1 MSRKSPQAAAA
12 LDDGTRTYALAPAF
26 RARFMGVALVLL
38 GVLLVLATIA
48 VTLSGLTLDI
58 MSAVVVLAVVFIF
71 GFGAWLGRIKVLT
84 LEDVGYRVRAVR
96 GVGTPSARWA
106 DVHDVQT
113 AAVAGSRCLVLR
125 LRDGASST
133 IPVDV
138 LAGDSEELVR
148 EIQRRLDRAHGKRGA
163 R

>member
-1 MSRKSPQAAAA
+1 MNRKSPQAAAA
-12 LDDGTRTYALAPAF
+12 LDESMRTYALAPAF

-38 GVLLVLATIA
+38 GVLLVVATIA
-48 VTLSGLTLDI
+48 VSLSGLTLDI
-58 MSAVVVLAVVFIF
+58 MSAVVVLAVVFVF

-84 LEDVGYRVRAVR
+84 LEDIGYRVRAVR

-113 AAVAGSRCLVLR
+113 TAIAGSRCLVLR

-148 EIQRRLDRAHGKRGA
+148 EIQRRLDRAHGKRGG

>member
-1 MSRKSPQAAAA
+1 
-12 LDDGTRTYALAPAF
+12 
-26 RARFMGVALVLL
+26 MGVALVLL
-38 GVLLVLATIA
+38 GVLLVVATIA

-113 AAVAGSRCLVLR
+113 TAVAGSRCLVLR

-148 EIQRRLDRAHGKRGA
+148 EIRRRLDRANGKRGA

>member
-1 MSRKSPQAAAA
+1 
-12 LDDGTRTYALAPAF
+12 
-26 RARFMGVALVLL
+26 MGVALVLL

-113 AAVAGSRCLVLR
+113 TAVAGSRCLVLR

-138 LAGDSEELVR
+138 LTGDSEELVR
-148 EIQRRLDRAHGKRGA
+148 EIQRRLDRAHGKRGG